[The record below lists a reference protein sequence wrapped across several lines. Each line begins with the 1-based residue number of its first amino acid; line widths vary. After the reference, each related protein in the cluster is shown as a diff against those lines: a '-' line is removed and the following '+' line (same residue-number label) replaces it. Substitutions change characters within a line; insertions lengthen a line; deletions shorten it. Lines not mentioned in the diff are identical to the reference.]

1 MTCKDLFQNQST
13 NVMFFGGLLLLLW
26 LSFLAKCFVFYS
38 IIVKTSLIKMHL
50 HVITVIAE
58 PNVSHRSNFQGFV
71 AAYVRSDH
79 RGPKLGSTF

>member
-38 IIVKTSLIKMHL
+38 IIVKTYF
-50 HVITVIAE
+50 
-58 PNVSHRSNFQGFV
+58 N
-71 AAYVRSDH
+71 
-79 RGPKLGSTF
+79 